1 MNEEQAAV
9 FAQWVSTKREKV
21 LTISFVV
28 VFFLCAIGLSFFL
41 GRHTAKPRIVWFSDL
56 ATFTGKT
63 QYLIDADVKCPNGKD
78 LGRLQVDLNLTNGKI
93 RIVRNDP
100 GEYPSCAGA
109 GSTLSPPK

>member
-1 MNEEQAAV
+1 MTWRQFVAV
-9 FAQWVSTKREKV
+9 AVLSLFACS
-21 LTISFVV
+21 I
-28 VFFLCAIGLSFFL
+28 FFYW

-63 QYLIDADVKCPNGKD
+63 QYLIDAEVKCPNGKD